1 MRSTQALCL
10 YPTSLHRHLL
20 VRAGL
25 HTSRLGWSSDTL
37 LRSECALSFVFVLS
51 VRIVLDMFSRRRQQ
65 DGRNMHTPTLNSLE
79 FMGAIPPG
87 VGRRWNVLHEAV
99 PLTSAQKKLS
109 ARGLRSGRS
118 STFQTYERLKERLLV
133 SLA

>member
-1 MRSTQALCL
+1 
-10 YPTSLHRHLL
+10 
-20 VRAGL
+20 
-25 HTSRLGWSSDTL
+25 
-37 LRSECALSFVFVLS
+37 
-51 VRIVLDMFSRRRQQ
+51 
-65 DGRNMHTPTLNSLE
+65 MHTPTLNSLE

-87 VGRRWNVLHEAV
+87 VGQRWNVLHEAV